1 MKFFKALRDNII
13 LKTTLSKKDAEI
25 KYMMLKL
32 EDKPDFKS
40 TIDRILQERVKL
52 TFLFMFIKLKPKFNQ
67 NLILAVLVRFVQD

>member
-13 LKTTLSKKDAEI
+13 LKTSLSKKDAEL

-52 TFLFMFIKLKPKFNQ
+52 TFLFMLIKLKPNSNQ
-67 NLILAVLVRFVQD
+67 TLNLAVLVRFVQD